1 METIENG
8 DGSTLIPISAG
19 KFEMGTNSTD
29 AQQLAGQYGWRV
41 TRFQDESPQHTVH
54 LDAYY
59 INRYPVTVAQY
70 ARYLQETG
78 AVPPQCWDDPRFTAP
93 AQPVVGIA
101 HFHAEAYA
109 SWAGLRLPTEAEW
122 EFAARGPGNLYWP
135 WGNEWRPELA
145 NTRESGIGHP
155 TPVDHFTDAGNV
167 SPFGVCDM
175 VGNVWEWCQ
184 DRYADDFYAFSPRS
198 NPVCTKPVV
207 HYDAHNIL
215 RGGSWYSIAERARCA
230 ARYDRF
236 PQMQRRHIG
245 FRCARD
251 A

>member
-1 METIENG
+1 MDSIENQ
-8 DGSTLIPISAG
+8 DGSTLIPLPG
-19 KFEMGTNSTD
+19 GEFLMGTDPAD
-29 AQQLAGQYGWRV
+29 AQQMADAYGWRL
-41 TRFQDESPQHTVH
+41 TRFQDESPVHTVQ
-54 LDAYY
+54 LDPYF
-59 INRYPVTVAQY
+59 ISQYPVTVAQY
-70 ARYLQETG
+70 DRYLQETG
-78 AVPPQCWDDPRFTAP
+78 ARPPQCWDDSRFTGP
-93 AQPVVGIA
+93 SQPVVGVA
-101 HFHAEAYA
+101 HYDAEAYA

-122 EFAARGPGNLYWP
+122 EYAARGVDGRRWP
-135 WGNEWRPELA
+135 WGNEWDPDRA
-145 NTRESGIGHP
+145 NTRESGVGHP
-155 TPVDHFTDAGNV
+155 TPVDRYTDAGNV

-184 DRYADDFYAFSPRS
+184 DRYSDDFYTFSPRA
-198 NPVCTKPVV
+198 NPVCAKPVV

-236 PQMQRRHIG
+236 PQMQRRHVG